1 MVAILFGDTKR
12 LSMKREAPDEK
23 KKLQNKPINIQEIF
37 FFLFTIWKNRRKI
50 GLAAAG
56 RRQLQ
61 WARNV
66 FKDEWRLV
74 SKRIMT
80 GNKDWITR
88 ECIFWAFWKMLVT

>member
-1 MVAILFGDTKR
+1 LKIKSTEEKKRKNLVSKMAAILFGDTKR
-12 LSMKREAPDEK
+12 LSMKREALDK
-23 KKLQNKPINIQEIF
+23 KKLQNKPIHIQKVF
-37 FFLFTIWKNRRKI
+37 FFFYYLEKSKKDWLGRCRR
-50 GLAAAG
+50 

-80 GNKDWITR
+80 GNKD
-88 ECIFWAFWKMLVT
+88 

>member
-1 MVAILFGDTKR
+1 
-12 LSMKREAPDEK
+12 
-23 KKLQNKPINIQEIF
+23 
-37 FFLFTIWKNRRKI
+37 
-50 GLAAAG
+50 
-56 RRQLQ
+56 LQ

>member
-1 MVAILFGDTKR
+1 MAFNEARSLRQTKNYKTNR
-12 LSMKREAPDEK
+12 YIFKRY
-23 KKLQNKPINIQEIF
+23 
-37 FFLFTIWKNRRKI
+37 FLTIWKNRRKD

-56 RRQLQ
+56 RRQLR

-80 GNKDWITR
+80 GNKD
-88 ECIFWAFWKMLVT
+88 

>member
-12 LSMKREAPDEK
+12 LSMKREAPDK
-23 KKLQNKPINIQEIF
+23 KKLQNKPIHIQKI

-80 GNKDWITR
+80 GNKD
-88 ECIFWAFWKMLVT
+88 